1 MKNMNLTHHDDGKQR
16 WQSHEVG
23 ISEKVFFNPEHEVF
37 SHNFMDLTGYGETKE
52 QAVADFKRKFRYLL
66 DEWNAFAKLLLDS
79 DIAENEMI
87 EVDCFGKPIDKK
99 GENYENHRWRID
111 GKD

>member
-1 MKNMNLTHHDDGKQR
+1 MEKNIKNMNLTHHDDGKQR

-23 ISEKVFFNPEHEVF
+23 LFEKDFYNQDHDIF

-87 EVDCFGKPIDKK
+87 EVDCFGEPIDKK
-99 GENYENHRWRID
+99 GENYENYCR
-111 GKD
+111 

>member
-1 MKNMNLTHHDDGKQR
+1 MHLTHHDDGKQR

-23 ISEKVFFNPEHEVF
+23 VTEQDFYNQKYDVF
-37 SHNFMDLTGYGETKE
+37 SHNFMDLTGYDETKE

-79 DIAENEMI
+79 DIAKNEMI
-87 EVDCFGKPIDKK
+87 EVDCFGEPIDKK
-99 GENYENHRWRID
+99 GENYENHCR
-111 GKD
+111 